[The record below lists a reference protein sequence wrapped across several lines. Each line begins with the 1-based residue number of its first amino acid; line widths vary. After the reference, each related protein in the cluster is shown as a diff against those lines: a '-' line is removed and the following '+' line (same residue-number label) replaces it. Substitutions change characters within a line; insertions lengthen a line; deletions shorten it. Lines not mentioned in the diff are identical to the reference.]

1 VELHSYISTALP
13 WVLSTMK
20 RTMGEDH
27 LQAAENVRS
36 LLSAMSCRTLQMKRT
51 IGEDDLQAPENVRSF
66 L

>member
-1 VELHSYISTALP
+1 
-13 WVLSTMK
+13 MK